1 MDANLKQDLRG
12 HSPLVFGAIEIVMPS
27 ETLRLSTGLPVSIE
41 GQPYAPKHAVYGSL
55 GRVEGIEDGIGD
67 TVPAPTVEM
76 LVATDAGVVG
86 LSAATAQGS
95 KVRVWF
101 GSIDRSSGLVVG
113 VQQVF
118 SGIMDTAELNPHA
131 SGKRLEL
138 HLLTTLA
145 LALEPKD
152 HRRCSDSFHQSVWPG
167 ERGMRRRADLRR
179 KFAWRSNQPG
189 AGYTYS
195 SDGSA
200 SPAPGRGGGGR
211 IVI

>member
-1 MDANLKQDLRG
+1 MDANLKQDLQE
-12 HSPLVFGAIEIVMPS
+12 HSPLVFGAIEMVLPS
-27 ETLRLSTGLPVSIE
+27 ETVRISTGLPVTVE
-41 GQPYAPKHAVYGSL
+41 GQVFTPKHASCGSL
-55 GRVEGIEDGIGD
+55 GRVDGLEDGLGD
-67 TVPAPTVEM
+67 VVPAPSVEM
-76 LVATDAGVVG
+76 LTPSDAGIVA
-86 LSAATAQGS
+86 LSAAAAQGS
-95 KVRVWF
+95 RVRLWF
-101 GSIDRSSGLVVG
+101 GTIDRVSGLVVG
-113 VQQVF
+113 GQQVF

-131 SGKRLEL
+131 AGKRLEL
-138 HLLTTLA
+138 HFLTTLA

-200 SPAPGRGGGGR
+200 SPNTRGGSGGR
-211 IVI
+211 LVF